1 MNKDRLE
8 QIYKVDG
15 IDTIIKICLKKD
27 EMIEGLQKMLEG
39 QHYAG
44 QLWIGDKN
52 YNIYIK
58 EE

>member
-1 MNKDRLE
+1 
-8 QIYKVDG
+8 
-15 IDTIIKICLKKD
+15 
-27 EMIEGLQKMLEG
+27 MLEG